1 MCECVTQRSGPYHYR
16 NDVIRSCVGHIRYV
30 PTSHA
35 LEMRIPIQ
43 ALLLTFPLKYSFS
56 GAPHSLKFS
65 RVSIFNLPI
74 QSLSSLLSISVPLN
88 RSPALSHFPANQAF
102 NFPAMDVRLT
112 EGAILKMNTEDLEED
127 YKPVLQ
133 VRNLKQIH
141 TQRGGATVQ
150 DTERYKLVM
159 SDGSHSQPGMLG
171 TQQNFLVQQ
180 GLLQEG
186 SIVCLNQFTCTT
198 VQKRKYVKTM
208 LDSFFHPFRNSMLL
222 VKLY

>member
-1 MCECVTQRSGPYHYR
+1 MVFNFQSP
-16 NDVIRSCVGHIRYV
+16 NPI
-30 PTSHA
+30 SHESSST
-35 LEMRIPIQ
+35 L
-43 ALLLTFPLKYSFS
+43 S
-56 GAPHSLKFS
+56 
-65 RVSIFNLPI
+65 FNLPI
-74 QSLSSLLSISVPLN
+74 PLN
-88 RSPALSHFPANQAF
+88 RSPALPHFPANQAF

-127 YKPVLQ
+127 YKPILQ

-186 SIVCLNQFTCTT
+186 SVVRLNQFTCTT

-208 LDSFFHPFRNSMLL
+208 LALSSILFEMRCFW
-222 VKLY
+222 